1 MRQNLCRQGKR
12 DYDRIIQNH
21 HLNNRIFD
29 IRWFD
34 SLESTNNYCKLL
46 DLNTVEEFTVICAR
60 SQTAGIGQQGNHWT
74 SEPGKNLTFS
84 LILKPT
90 FLRAADQYSLTMAI
104 ALAITDTLDLLISN
118 PKNDQFAPSGR
129 VQIKWPNDIYVG
141 TPSEQHYRKICGIL
155 VTNQISGSHIATSIC
170 GIGLNVNQTCFPAW
184 VPNPT
189 SLLLEASA
197 PPSPTPFAIDT
208 VLDTVLD
215 CILHRYRQLSLHDG
229 PDAIK
234 TDYLSRLYRLGQEAS
249 YFYNGKTIR
258 ATITG
263 IDHFGHLLLTTS
275 TGSHLSCAL
284 KEISFL

>member
-1 MRQNLCRQGKR
+1 M
-12 DYDRIIQNH
+12 
-21 HLNNRIFD
+21 NNRIFD

-60 SQTAGIGQQGNHWT
+60 SQTAGIGQQGNHWA

-104 ALAITDTLDLLISN
+104 ALAIADTLDLLISN
-118 PKNDQFAPSGR
+118 PKSNQFAPSGR
-129 VQIKWPNDIYVG
+129 IQIKWPNDIYVG

-155 VTNQISGSHIATSIC
+155 VTNQLSGSHIATSIC

>member
-1 MRQNLCRQGKR
+1 M
-12 DYDRIIQNH
+12 
-21 HLNNRIFD
+21 NNRIFD

-60 SQTAGIGQQGNHWT
+60 SQTAGIGQQGNHWA

-104 ALAITDTLDLLISN
+104 ALAIADTLDLLISN

-129 VQIKWPNDIYVG
+129 VRFSQRNQFAPSGRIQIKWPNDIYVG

-155 VTNQISGSHIATSIC
+155 VTNQLSGSHIATSIC
-170 GIGLNVNQTCFPAW
+170 GIGLNVNQTCFPTW

-234 TDYLSRLYRLGQEAS
+234 TDYLSRLYRLGKEAS